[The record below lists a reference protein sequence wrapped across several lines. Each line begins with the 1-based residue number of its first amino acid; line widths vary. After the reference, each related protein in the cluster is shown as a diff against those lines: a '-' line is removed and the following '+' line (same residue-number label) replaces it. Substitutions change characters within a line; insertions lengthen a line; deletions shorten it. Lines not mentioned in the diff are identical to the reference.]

1 MEYGQETNMAFAKT
15 ELGQDVLKNK
25 TIPLSPRQ
33 RAMLIM
39 ADGKKDEV
47 ELLTLTA
54 GIGGTLEDLQ
64 GLISLNL
71 IVRVA
76 NAPKPAA
83 ANVSVAP
90 APPTA
95 KQAADFQTAYKAG
108 VALTSKLGL
117 RGFRLNLAM
126 ESAGTLDELKKLRPQ
141 VLEAMEKAHGSSM
154 AKEIMSDFDTALGL

>member
-1 MEYGQETNMAFAKT
+1 MAFAKT

-39 ADGKKDEV
+39 ADGKKGEA

-64 GLISLNL
+64 GLITQGL
-71 IVRVA
+71 ILRVA
-76 NAPKPAA
+76 DAPKPVDTSA
-83 ANVSVAP
+83 SVAP

-126 ESAGTLDELKKLRPQ
+126 ESAGTLDELKKLHPQ
-141 VLEAMEKAHGSSM
+141 VLEAMEKAHGPTM
-154 AKEIMSDFDTALGL
+154 ARQIMNEFDTALGF

>member
-1 MEYGQETNMAFAKT
+1 MAFAKT

-47 ELLTLTA
+47 ELLSLTA

-64 GLISLNL
+64 GLITQGLV
-71 IVRVA
+71 VRVA
-76 NAPKPAA
+76 GVPKPVAA
-83 ANVSVAP
+83 SGPVEP
-90 APPTA
+90 AMPTA

-141 VLEAMEKAHGSSM
+141 VLEAMEKAHGATM
-154 AKEIMSDFDTALGL
+154 AKQIMADFDTALGL